1 MSSSSEGE
9 IITDG
14 GFQKETV
21 GGEGVNPKQS
31 WWRKKRQFNPLRW
44 GPTPPIPA
52 HQPASKEPDAGFF
65 SQVTFAWMGS
75 LMRVGYSRPL
85 ETNDIPLVAPN
96 RGSQVLTDK
105 LQASFD
111 KRRNRGDQHPLLWSL
126 NEVFFREFWLGGL
139 CRLSADCLLIF
150 APFVL
155 KYLIRFS
162 VEAYIASKR
171 GTPGPPVGRGIG
183 LAFGLALMQIFGSL
197 FVNQFMYRG
206 MIVGGQARAG
216 LIGMIFSKSLRISG
230 RARAGGTSSRNNMND
245 AEATPEQKKKDK
257 KKDKKN
263 KDEGEGAG
271 WSNGRVVNLMG
282 TDSYRVDQAASWF
295 HIIWTS
301 AFQIIL
307 SLILLLINISYS
319 ALAGF
324 ALLILGVPVLSWV
337 VKILA
342 ARRRAMNQVTDKRV
356 GLTQEILLGV
366 RLVKFFGWEKSF
378 LQRLEVLRN
387 KEIGAIQF
395 LLGVR
400 AGINAVGMSLP
411 VFASM
416 LAFITYSLTDNRLDP
431 ASIFSSLALFNVLR
445 LPLNLL
451 PVVIA
456 QTIDAWVSIQ
466 RMQEYLLAE
475 ELEDETLID
484 ENPDYAVEISDA
496 GFTWE
501 KVQAEEKHNMDKTKA
516 EVKKEKRQQ
525 KQSKKD
531 EAARE
536 RNGEPEA
543 GSISTATTEEQP
555 FSLKEINLQVGHQ
568 ELIAIVGSVGSG
580 KSSLLAAL
588 AGDMRKTS
596 GNIKRGPRVAYCP
609 QYAWIQNASVRENI
623 IFGREFKEDWYADV
637 VDACA
642 LQQDLDMLPHGDQT
656 EIGERGITVS
666 GGQKQ
671 RLNIAR
677 AIYFDAD
684 IVLMDDPLSAVDAHV
699 GRHLFDK
706 AICGLLKDKCRILAT
721 HQLHVINK
729 VDRVV
734 WMEEGQIEAVGTF
747 NELMQTNVEF
757 ARMMGEIATESK
769 EGEKKSLADDEIE
782 EEAAEKPKGNNS
794 GGKGNGEQVKALM
807 QAEERA
813 IKSVPWNVYKAY
825 IKASGSY
832 LVAPGVI
839 FLLILSQACNII
851 TTLWLSWW
859 ISDRFGLSRGT
870 YIGIFAALGV
880 SQSVLLFAFSF
891 ALTIAG
897 TKSSKVLMHGAMQST
912 LRAPMSFFDTTPIGR
927 IVNRFSKDVDVMDNN
942 LTDAMRMYF
951 LTLTIILSVFILI
964 IVYFHYFAIA
974 LVPLAIGFIFA
985 ASYYRASAR
994 EVKRHESVLR
1004 SVVFAKFGEAL
1015 SGTACIRAYALQDRF
1030 VAEIHKAIDGMDSAY
1045 FITFANQRWL
1055 SLRLDVIGN
1064 LLVFTTAILVVTSR
1078 FSVNPS
1084 IGGVVL
1090 SYILQIVMLLQWMI
1104 RQLAEVEN
1112 AMNATERIYF
1122 YGNSLPSEAELHK
1135 GAIRPSWPEHGEI
1148 TMHNVEMRYR
1158 DGLPLVLK
1166 GFSMH
1171 VNGGERIGIVG
1182 RTGAGKSSIMSGL
1195 FRLVELSGGS
1205 IEIDG
1210 VDISKIGLHDL
1221 RSKLAIIPQDPTLFR
1236 GTVRSNLDPF
1246 GKHTDEELWGA
1257 LRQANLVED
1266 APADGAVASGRIT
1279 LDGVVD
1285 EEGTNFSLGQRQLMA
1300 LARALV
1306 RGSRIIVCDEA
1317 TSSVDIET
1325 DRKIQ
1330 RAIVKGFEGRTLL
1343 CIAHRLR
1350 YL

>member
-1 MSSSSEGE
+1 MSSSSDGE
-9 IITDG
+9 VITNG
-14 GFQKETV
+14 GFRKETT
-21 GGEGVNPKQS
+21 GGEGLNPKQS

-44 GPTPPIPA
+44 GPVPPIPT
-52 HQPASKEPDAGFF
+52 QMSVSKEADAGFL
-65 SQVTFAWMGS
+65 SRVTFAWMGP

-85 ETNDIPLVAPN
+85 VPTDIPLVAPN
-96 RGSQVLTDK
+96 RSSRVITDK

-111 KRRNRGDQHPLLWSL
+111 RRRSRGDQYPLLWSL
-126 NEVFFREFWLGGL
+126 NEVFFREFWLGGF
-139 CRLSADCLLIF
+139 CRFVADCLLIF
-150 APFVL
+150 APFCL
-155 KYLIRFS
+155 RYLIQFS
-162 VEAYIASKR
+162 VEAYTASER

-183 LAFGLALMQIFGSL
+183 IAFGLALMQMFGSL
-197 FVNQFMYRG
+197 FINQFLYRG

-216 LIGMIFSKSLRISG
+216 LIGLIFSKSLKISG
-230 RARAGGTSSRNNMND
+230 RARAGM
-245 AEATPEQKKKDK
+245 
-257 KKDKKN
+257 
-263 KDEGEGAG
+263 G
-271 WSNGRVVNLMG
+271 WPNGRVVNLMS

-295 HIIWTS
+295 HLLWTS

-307 SLILLLINISYS
+307 TLVLLLINISYS

-342 ARRRAMNQVTDKRV
+342 ARRRAMNRVTDKRV

-366 RLVKFFGWEKSF
+366 RFVKFFGWEKSF
-378 LQRLEVLRN
+378 LQRLESLRN
-387 KEIGAIQF
+387 TEIGAIQF

-411 VFASM
+411 LLASM
-416 LAFITYSLTDNRLDP
+416 LAFITYSLTDNHLNP
-431 ASIFSSLALFNVLR
+431 ASVFSSLALFNVLR

-475 ELEDETLID
+475 ELRDETAKERHD
-484 ENPDYAVEISDA
+484 S
-496 GFTWE
+496 
-501 KVQAEEKHNMDKTKA
+501 DKTKA
-516 EVKKEKRQQ
+516 
-525 KQSKKD
+525 
-531 EAARE
+531 
-536 RNGEPEA
+536 
-543 GSISTATTEEQP
+543 GS
-555 FSLKEINLQVGHQ
+555 
-568 ELIAIVGSVGSG
+568 ELVAIVGSIGSG

-609 QYAWIQNASVRENI
+609 QYAWIQNTSVRENI
-623 IFGREFKEDWYADV
+623 IFGCEFKEDWYADV
-637 VDACA
+637 IDACT
-642 LQQDLDMLPHGDQT
+642 LQQDLDMLPDGDQT
-656 EIGERGITVS
+656 EIGERGITIS

-734 WMEEGQIEAVGTF
+734 WMEDGRVEAIGTF
-747 NELMQTNVEF
+747 NELMESNVEF
-757 ARMMGEIATESK
+757 ARMMSEIATESK
-769 EGEKKSLADDEIE
+769 EDKKPLADDQIE
-782 EEAAEKPKGNNS
+782 EEPAMEKPKDNNS
-794 GGKGNGEQVKALM
+794 GEKGNGPQAKALM

-813 IKSVPWNVYKAY
+813 VKSVPWNVYKAY

-832 LVAPGVI
+832 LVAPGV
-839 FLLILSQACNII
+839 
-851 TTLWLSWW
+851 
-859 ISDRFGLSRGT
+859 
-870 YIGIFAALGV
+870 V
-880 SQSVLLFAFSF
+880 
-891 ALTIAG
+891 
-897 TKSSKVLMHGAMQST
+897 
-912 LRAPMSFFDTTPIGR
+912 APMSFFDTTPIGR
-927 IVNRFSKDVDVMDNN
+927 IVNRFSKDV
-942 LTDAMRMYF
+942 
-951 LTLTIILSVFILI
+951 
-964 IVYFHYFAIA
+964 
-974 LVPLAIGFIFA
+974 
-985 ASYYRASAR
+985 
-994 EVKRHESVLR
+994 KRHESVLR

-1015 SGTACIRAYALQDRF
+1015 LGTACIRAYGLQDRF
-1030 VAEIHKAIDGMDSAY
+1030 IDEIQKAIDGMDSAY

-1055 SLRLDVIGN
+1055 SLRLDIIGN
-1064 LLVFTTAILVVTSR
+1064 LLVFTIAILVVTSR
-1078 FSVNPS
+1078 FNVNPS
-1084 IGGVVL
+1084 ISGVVL
-1090 SYILQIVMLLQWMI
+1090 SYILQIVMVLQWMI

-1112 AMNATERIYF
+1112 AMNATERICF

-1148 TMHNVEMRYR
+1148 TMRNVEMRYR

-1166 GFSMH
+1166 GFSIH
-1171 VNGGERIGIVG
+1171 INGGERIGIVG

-1195 FRLVELSGGS
+1195 FRLVELSAGS

-1221 RSKLAIIPQDPTLFR
+1221 RSKLAIIPQDPTLFC

-1266 APADGAVASGRIT
+1266 VPADGAVPSGRIT
-1279 LDGVVD
+1279 LDGVVE
-1285 EEGTNFSLGQRQLMA
+1285 EEGMNFSSGQRQLMA

-1325 DRKIQ
+1325 DTKIQ
-1330 RAIVKGFEGRTLL
+1330 EAIAKGFKGRTLL

-1350 YL
+1350 TIVKYDRVCVMDAGKIAEIGTPLALFDTGGIFRGMCDRSKIRREDFFTTGGDSGDG

>member
-1 MSSSSEGE
+1 M
-9 IITDG
+9 TDG
-14 GFQKETV
+14 VIQETT
-21 GGEGVNPKQS
+21 GGEGVKPKQS
-31 WWRKKRQFNPLRW
+31 WWRRKRQLNPLRW
-44 GPTPPIPA
+44 GPVPPIPT
-52 HQPASKEPDAGFF
+52 QMSVSKEADAGFF
-65 SQVTFAWMGS
+65 SRITFAWIGP
-75 LMRVGYSRPL
+75 LMSVGYSRPL
-85 ETNDIPLVAPN
+85 ESADIPSVAPN
-96 RGSQVLTDK
+96 RSSTVITDK

-111 KRRNRGDQHPLLWSL
+111 RRRSRGDQYPLLWSL

-139 CRLSADCLLIF
+139 YRVAADFLLVF
-150 APFVL
+150 APFRL
-155 KYLIRFS
+155 RYLIRFS
-162 VEAYIASKR
+162 VEAYTASER
-171 GTPGPPVGRGIG
+171 GAPGPPASRGIA

-197 FVNQFMYRG
+197 FINQFLYHG
-206 MIVGGQARAG
+206 MIIGGQARAG
-216 LIGMIFSKSLRISG
+216 LIGLIFTKSLRISG
-230 RARAGGTSSRNNMND
+230 RARAG
-245 AEATPEQKKKDK
+245 E
-257 KKDKKN
+257 
-263 KDEGEGAG
+263 AG
-271 WSNGRVVNLMG
+271 WPNGRVVNLMS

-295 HIIWTS
+295 HIMWTS
-301 AFQIIL
+301 TLQIIL
-307 SLILLLINISYS
+307 TLILLLINISYS
-319 ALAGF
+319 ALAGL
-324 ALLILGVPVLSWV
+324 AILTLGVPALSWV

-342 ARRRAMNQVTDKRV
+342 ARRKAMNRITDKRV
-356 GLTQEILLGV
+356 SLTQEILLGV
-366 RLVKFFGWEKSF
+366 RFVKFFGWEKSF
-378 LQRLEVLRN
+378 LQRLESLRS

-416 LAFITYSLTDNRLDP
+416 LAFITYSLTGNRLDP
-431 ASIFSSLALFNVLR
+431 ASIFSSLALFNALR
-445 LPLNLL
+445 IPLNML
-451 PVVIA
+451 PVVIS

-466 RMQEYLLAE
+466 RMQKYLLAE
-475 ELEDETLID
+475 EI
-484 ENPDYAVEISDA
+484 
-496 GFTWE
+496 
-501 KVQAEEKHNMDKTKA
+501 
-516 EVKKEKRQQ
+516 
-525 KQSKKD
+525 KD
-531 EAARE
+531 E
-536 RNGEPEA
+536 
-543 GSISTATTEEQP
+543 IP
-555 FSLKEINLQVGHQ
+555 FSLKDITLRVGHR

-588 AGDMRKTS
+588 AGDMRRTS

-637 VDACA
+637 IDACA
-642 LQQDLDMLPHGDQT
+642 LQQDLDMLPDGDQT
-656 EIGERGITVS
+656 EIGERGITIS

-671 RLNIAR
+671 RLNIGR

-699 GRHLFDK
+699 GKHLFDK

-734 WMEEGQIEAVGTF
+734 WMEDGRIEAVGTF
-747 NELMQTNVEF
+747 NELMETNVEF

-769 EGEKKSLADDEIE
+769 EEKEPLADDRIE
-782 EEAAEKPKGNNS
+782 EEEEEEEEQPKDNNS
-794 GGKGNGEQVKALM
+794 DEKGNGLQAKALM

-813 IKSVPWNVYKAY
+813 VKSVPWSVYKTY
-825 IKASGSY
+825 IRASGSY
-832 LVAPGVI
+832 LVAPGV
-839 FLLILSQACNII
+839 
-851 TTLWLSWW
+851 
-859 ISDRFGLSRGT
+859 
-870 YIGIFAALGV
+870 V
-880 SQSVLLFAFSF
+880 
-891 ALTIAG
+891 
-897 TKSSKVLMHGAMQST
+897 
-912 LRAPMSFFDTTPIGR
+912 APMSFFDTTPTGR
-927 IVNRFSKDVDVMDNN
+927 IVNRFSKD
-942 LTDAMRMYF
+942 
-951 LTLTIILSVFILI
+951 
-964 IVYFHYFAIA
+964 
-974 LVPLAIGFIFA
+974 
-985 ASYYRASAR
+985 
-994 EVKRHESVLR
+994 VKRHESVLR

-1015 SGTACIRAYALQDRF
+1015 SGTACIRAYGLQDLF
-1030 VAEIHKAIDGMDSAY
+1030 VAGIQEAIDGMDSAY

-1064 LLVFTTAILVVTSR
+1064 LLVFTSAILVVTSR
-1078 FSVNPS
+1078 FNVNPS
-1084 IGGVVL
+1084 IAGVVL
-1090 SYILQIVMLLQWMI
+1090 SHILQIVMLLQWMI

-1112 AMNATERIYF
+1112 AMNSTERICF

-1166 GFSMH
+1166 GLSMH
-1171 VNGGERIGIVG
+1171 VKGGERIGIVG

-1195 FRLVELSGGS
+1195 FRLVELSAGS

-1210 VDISKIGLHDL
+1210 VDISNIGLHDL

-1246 GKHTDEELWGA
+1246 GKHADEELWGA

-1266 APADGAVASGRIT
+1266 VPADSTAGSGRII
-1279 LDGVVD
+1279 LDGVVE
-1285 EEGTNFSLGQRQLMA
+1285 EEGMNFSLGQRQLMA

-1330 RAIVKGFEGRTLL
+1330 EAMAKGFKGRTLL

-1350 YL
+1350 TIIKYDRVCVMDAGNIAEMGTPLALFDTGGIFRSMCDRSKIRREDFFATGGDSENG

>member
-1 MSSSSEGE
+1 M
-9 IITDG
+9 
-14 GFQKETV
+14 
-21 GGEGVNPKQS
+21 
-31 WWRKKRQFNPLRW
+31 
-44 GPTPPIPA
+44 
-52 HQPASKEPDAGFF
+52 
-65 SQVTFAWMGS
+65 
-75 LMRVGYSRPL
+75 
-85 ETNDIPLVAPN
+85 
-96 RGSQVLTDK
+96 
-105 LQASFD
+105 
-111 KRRNRGDQHPLLWSL
+111 
-126 NEVFFREFWLGGL
+126 
-139 CRLSADCLLIF
+139 
-150 APFVL
+150 
-155 KYLIRFS
+155 
-162 VEAYIASKR
+162 
-171 GTPGPPVGRGIG
+171 
-183 LAFGLALMQIFGSL
+183 FGSL
-197 FVNQFMYRG
+197 FSNQFMYHG
-206 MIVGGQARAG
+206 MMVGGQARAG
-216 LIGMIFSKSLRISG
+216 LIGLIFSKSLRISG
-230 RARAGGTSSRNNMND
+230 RARAGGTSSRNNTSD
-245 AEATPEQKKKDK
+245 AEATTEQKKRDKKDK
-257 KKDKKN
+257 K
-263 KDEGEGAG
+263 GEGAG

-295 HIIWTS
+295 HLLWTS

-307 SLILLLINISYS
+307 TLILLLVNLSYS

-337 VKILA
+337 VKVLA

-356 GLTQEILLGV
+356 SLTQEIFLGV
-366 RLVKFFGWEKSF
+366 RFVKFFGWEKSF
-378 LQRLEVLRN
+378 LQRLESLRN
-387 KEIGAIQF
+387 KEIGAIRF

-400 AGINAVGMSLP
+400 VGINAVGMSLP

-431 ASIFSSLALFNVLR
+431 ASIFSSLALFNALR

-475 ELEDETLID
+475 EIKDEIVIED
-484 ENPDYAVEISDA
+484 NPNYAIEVSNAD
-496 GFTWE
+496 FTWE
-501 KVQAEEKHNMDKTKA
+501 RVQAEEKHDLDKTKG
-516 EVKKEKRQQ
+516 ELKEEKRQR
-525 KQSKKD
+525 KQDKKD

-536 RNGEPEA
+536 RDGEPGA
-543 GSISTATTEEQP
+543 GDTSSTTTTGKP
-555 FSLKEINLQVGHQ
+555 FSLKDINLHVGHQ

-609 QYAWIQNASVRENI
+609 QYAWIQNAPVRENI
-623 IFGREFKEDWYADV
+623 IFGREFEEDWYADV

-656 EIGERGITVS
+656 EIGERGITIS

-699 GRHLFDK
+699 GKHLFDK
-706 AICGLLKDKCRILAT
+706 AICGLLKDKCRVLAT

-729 VDRVV
+729 VDRIV
-734 WMEEGQIEAVGTF
+734 WMEAGRIEAVGTF
-747 NELMQTNVEF
+747 NELMETNTEF

-769 EGEKKSLADDEIE
+769 EAEKKPFADDEIE
-782 EEAAEKPKGNNS
+782 EAAAEKSKDSNFGEKS
-794 GGKGNGEQVKALM
+794 NGLQAKALM

-813 IKSVPWNVYKAY
+813 VKSVPWNVYKAY

-832 LVAPGVI
+832 LVAPGVV
-839 FLLILSQACNII
+839 LLLVLAQSCNII

-880 SQSVLLFAFSF
+880 AQSLLMFAFSF

-897 TKSSKVLMHGAMQST
+897 TRSSKVLMHKAMQST

-951 LTLTIILSVFILI
+951 FTLGIISSVFILI

-974 LVPLAIGFIFA
+974 LVPLAIVFIFA

-1015 SGTACIRAYALQDRF
+1015 TGTACIRAYGLQDRF
-1030 VAEIHKAIDGMDSAY
+1030 IAEVQKAIDGMDSAY

-1064 LLVFTTAILVVTSR
+1064 LCK
-1078 FSVNPS
+1078 
-1084 IGGVVL
+1084 
-1090 SYILQIVMLLQWMI
+1090 
-1104 RQLAEVEN
+1104 
-1112 AMNATERIYF
+1112 
-1122 YGNSLPSEAELHK
+1122 SLH
-1135 GAIRPSWPEHGEI
+1135 
-1148 TMHNVEMRYR
+1148 HN
-1158 DGLPLVLK
+1158 D
-1166 GFSMH
+1166 
-1171 VNGGERIGIVG
+1171 
-1182 RTGAGKSSIMSGL
+1182 
-1195 FRLVELSGGS
+1195 
-1205 IEIDG
+1205 
-1210 VDISKIGLHDL
+1210 
-1221 RSKLAIIPQDPTLFR
+1221 
-1236 GTVRSNLDPF
+1236 
-1246 GKHTDEELWGA
+1246 
-1257 LRQANLVED
+1257 
-1266 APADGAVASGRIT
+1266 
-1279 LDGVVD
+1279 
-1285 EEGTNFSLGQRQLMA
+1285 
-1300 LARALV
+1300 
-1306 RGSRIIVCDEA
+1306 
-1317 TSSVDIET
+1317 
-1325 DRKIQ
+1325 DR
-1330 RAIVKGFEGRTLL
+1330 
-1343 CIAHRLR
+1343 
-1350 YL
+1350 